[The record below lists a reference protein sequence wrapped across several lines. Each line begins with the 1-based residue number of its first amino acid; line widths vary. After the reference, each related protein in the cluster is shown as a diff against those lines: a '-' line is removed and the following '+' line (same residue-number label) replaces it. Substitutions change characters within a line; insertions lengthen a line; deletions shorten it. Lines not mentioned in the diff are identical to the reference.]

1 VHYGGSSQRADEVAG
16 HAKIAERIG
25 NLKNEIKHG
34 DDELSS
40 FSDRNPYNTFE
51 LMQKAQAWRHKRFRL
66 EVDLANL
73 ERAKQYSAPD
83 TEWKPATPGFV
94 GSDS

>member
-1 VHYGGSSQRADEVAG
+1 
-16 HAKIAERIG
+16 
-25 NLKNEIKHG
+25 
-34 DDELSS
+34 
-40 FSDRNPYNTFE
+40 
-51 LMQKAQAWRHKRFRL
+51 MQKAQAWRHKRFRL

>member
-1 VHYGGSSQRADEVAG
+1 MHYSGPMQRVNRADAN
-16 HAKIAERIG
+16 AKIDEQITKLRDD
-25 NLKNEIKHG
+25 IKCG
-34 DDELSS
+34 DDDLSS

-51 LMQKAQAWRHKRFRL
+51 LMQKAQSWRHRRYRL

-73 ERAKQYSAPD
+73 ERAKRWSTPD

-94 GSDS
+94 GSER